1 MFSKKTLIVIKR
13 ELRDKLFS
21 KTFILMT
28 VLIPV
33 FLFGILGIQ
42 TFLMSFE
49 SDSGTKLSIVAENR
63 ELTQK
68 LQSAFEASQIV
79 KSGSYKVAFETKTKT
94 QFDEYLDENKKS
106 ILDGKL
112 TGIVFIPQK
121 AEQDKKV
128 DYYSNNPN
136 NNTLFNKTRNIINEA
151 LIDLYFTGR
160 FLSAEDISFARESVD
175 FSSFRVSSDEKIEE
189 EGFGNQILAFLFT
202 FLLYFSL
209 IFLGTMMMR
218 AVIEEKNNRI
228 VELLLSSI
236 SSKELMT
243 GKILGNGITGLIQMS
258 IWLLPVIVLISS
270 SIFVL
275 PSEFILKINLGHIVY
290 FLFNFFVGL
299 ITFLGLFATVGAIF
313 DNDQDAQSGL
323 WPIMLLIM
331 IPFFI
336 SIAMLSNSENPI
348 ATIASML
355 PFASIIIM
363 PARMTIIE
371 VPLWQFALAVIVNVG
386 TLLLIFPAAGKI
398 YRVGILMTG
407 KKPKWS
413 EIIKWLKYKY

>member
-49 SDSGTKLSIVAENR
+49 SDSGSQLEIISENI
-63 ELTQK
+63 ELTEK
-68 LQSAFEASQIV
+68 LQSAFNEAPIV
-79 KSGSYKVAFETKTKT
+79 KSGSYKVTFETQTKAW
-94 QFDEYLDENKKS
+94 FDAYLDESKKS
-106 ILDGKL
+106 IIDGKL

-121 AEQDKKV
+121 AERDKKV
-128 DYYSNNPN
+128 EYYSKNPN
-136 NNTLFNKTRNIINEA
+136 NNTLFNKTRNIINQA

-160 FLSAEDISFARESVD
+160 NLSAEDIAFARESVD
-175 FSSFRVSSDEKIEE
+175 FSSYRVSSDEKIEE
-189 EGFGNQILAFLFT
+189 EGFGNQVLAFLFT

-218 AVIEEKNNRI
+218 AVVEEKNNRI

-243 GKILGNGITGLIQMS
+243 GKILGNGITGLIQMA

-275 PSEFILKINLGHIVY
+275 PAEFILKINLVHIIY

-313 DNDQDAQSGL
+313 DNDQDAQSGV
-323 WPIMLLIM
+323 WPIMILIM

-348 ATIASML
+348 ATVASMV
-355 PFASIIIM
+355 PFASIIVM

-371 VPLWQFALAVIVNVG
+371 VPLWQFALAVVVNVG

>member
-33 FLFGILGIQ
+33 FLFGVLGIQ

-49 SDSGTKLSIVAENR
+49 SDSGSQLAIISENI
-63 ELTQK
+63 ELTEK
-68 LQSAFEASQIV
+68 LQSAFNEAPIV
-79 KSGSYKVAFETKTKT
+79 KSGSYKVTFETQTKAR
-94 QFDEYLDENKKS
+94 FDTYLDESKKS
-106 ILDGKL
+106 IIDGKL
-112 TGIVFIPQK
+112 TGIVFIPKK

-128 DYYSNNPN
+128 EYYSKNPN
-136 NNTLFNKTRNIINEA
+136 NNTLFNKTRNIINQA

-160 FLSAEDISFARESVD
+160 NLSAEDITFARESVD
-175 FSSFRVSSDEKIEE
+175 FSSYRVSSDEKIEE
-189 EGFGNQILAFLFT
+189 EGFGNQVLAFLFT

-218 AVIEEKNNRI
+218 AVVEEKNNRI

-243 GKILGNGITGLIQMS
+243 GKILGNGITGLIQMA

-275 PSEFILKINLGHIVY
+275 PAEFILKINLVHIVY
-290 FLFNFFVGL
+290 FLFNFFIGL

-313 DNDQDAQSGL
+313 DNDQDAQSGV
-323 WPIMLLIM
+323 WPIMILIM

-348 ATIASML
+348 ATVASMV
-355 PFASIIIM
+355 PFASIIVM

-371 VPLWQFALAVIVNVG
+371 VPLWQFALAVVVNVG

>member
-33 FLFGILGIQ
+33 FMFGILGIQ

-49 SDSGTKLSIVAENR
+49 SDSGTNLTVVSENQD
-63 ELTQK
+63 LAPK
-68 LQSAFEASQIV
+68 LQTAFNEAQIV
-79 KSGSYKVAFETKTKT
+79 KSGSYKINVEIKTRDE
-94 QFDEYLDENKKS
+94 FDEYVLQNKKS
-106 ILDGKL
+106 LLGDKL
-112 TGIVFIPQK
+112 TGIVFIPKQ
-121 AEQDKKV
+121 AEKDKKV
-128 DYYSNNPN
+128 EYYSKNPN
-136 NNTLFNKTRNIINEA
+136 NNSLLNKTRSIINKA
-151 LIDLYFTGR
+151 LIDYYFTGR
-160 FLSAEDISFARESVD
+160 NLSNEDIFFARESVD
-175 FSSFRVSSDEKIEE
+175 FSTFRVGSDDKVEE
-189 EGFGNQILAFLFT
+189 EGYGNQIIAFLFT

-218 AVIEEKNNRI
+218 AVVEEKHNRI
-228 VELLLSSI
+228 VELLLSSV

-258 IWLLPVIVLISS
+258 IWLLPIMVLISS
-270 SIFVL
+270 SVFVL
-275 PSEFILKINLGHIVY
+275 PPELILKINMAHIAY

-323 WPIMLLIM
+323 WPIMILIM

-348 ATIASML
+348 ATIASMV
-355 PFASIIIM
+355 PFASLIVM

-371 VPLWQFALAVIVNVG
+371 VPVWQFALAIVVNVG

-413 EIIKWLKYKY
+413 EIIRWLKYKY

>member
-33 FLFGILGIQ
+33 FLFGVLGIQ

-49 SDSGTKLSIVAENR
+49 SDSGSQLAIISENID
-63 ELTQK
+63 LTEK
-68 LQSAFEASQIV
+68 LQSAFNEAPIV
-79 KSGSYKVAFETKTKT
+79 KSGSYKVTFETQTKAR
-94 QFDEYLDENKKS
+94 FDAYLDESKKS

-128 DYYSNNPN
+128 EYYSKNPN
-136 NNTLFNKTRNIINEA
+136 NNTLFNKTRNIINQA

-160 FLSAEDISFARESVD
+160 NLSAEDITFARESVD
-175 FSSFRVSSDEKIEE
+175 FSSYRVSSDEKIEE
-189 EGFGNQILAFLFT
+189 EGFGNQVLAFLFT

-218 AVIEEKNNRI
+218 AVVEEKNNRI

-243 GKILGNGITGLIQMS
+243 GKILGNGITGLIQMA

-275 PSEFILKINLGHIVY
+275 PAEFILKINLVHIVY
-290 FLFNFFVGL
+290 FLFNFFIGL

-313 DNDQDAQSGL
+313 DNDQDAQSGV
-323 WPIMLLIM
+323 WPIMILIM

-348 ATIASML
+348 ATVASMV
-355 PFASIIIM
+355 PFASIIVM

-371 VPLWQFALAVIVNVG
+371 VPLWQFALAVVVNVG